1 MEEKFAILRRGPNFN
16 TTDGHGYN
24 TLKLAAEDG
33 AVVLAYGYA
42 KSCPLIRS
50 ISTYIFDDLVLTP

>member
-33 AVVLAYGYA
+33 AVVLAYGYTTL
-42 KSCPLIRS
+42 CPLIHPF
-50 ISTYIFDDLVLTP
+50 ILYIHI